1 MAVTGIT
8 DAMIQYGRATEVVFM
23 NKPKNSKPYGIKRPD
38 SRNIIAVLTGIFLAI
53 VIISALM

>member
-23 NKPKNSKPYGIKRPD
+23 NKPKNSRPYGIKRPD
-38 SRNIIAVLTGIFLAI
+38 SMNIIAVLTGVFLVL